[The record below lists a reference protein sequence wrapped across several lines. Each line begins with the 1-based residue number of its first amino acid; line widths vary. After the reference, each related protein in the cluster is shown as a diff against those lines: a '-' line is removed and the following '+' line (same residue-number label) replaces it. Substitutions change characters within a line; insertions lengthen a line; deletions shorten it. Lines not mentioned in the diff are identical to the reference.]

1 MPAGEQGALL
11 EAARGAGRYPRIR
24 FILVADN
31 MEFPVRGGLAS
42 DLMAGLNGGSGPSGW
57 PSNALL
63 YVGATPSSTI
73 SYDPVV
79 SRFGLVL
86 TTGGLSE
93 EQFGTTLS
101 ELAAASG
108 NGTPAAAPPAEF
120 VAGATQWAK
129 ARGGL
134 TVRNAWMALNA
145 AK

>member
-1 MPAGEQGALL
+1 MRVVEVPANEQGALL

-31 MEFPVRGGLAS
+31 MEFPLRGGLAA
-42 DLMAGLNGGSGPSGW
+42 DLMAGLTGGSGPSGW

-63 YVGATPSSTI
+63 YVGASPSSTI

-86 TTGGLSE
+86 TTGELSE
-93 EQFGTTLS
+93 AQFGETLA

-108 NGTPAAAPPAEF
+108 ASPPADF

-134 TVRNAWMALNA
+134 SVRNAWMALNA

>member
-1 MPAGEQGALL
+1 
-11 EAARGAGRYPRIR
+11 
-24 FILVADN
+24 
-31 MEFPVRGGLAS
+31 MEFPVRGSLAS
-42 DLMAGLNGGSGPSGW
+42 DLMAGINGSSGPSGW

-93 EQFGTTLS
+93 EQFGATLA
-101 ELAAASG
+101 ELATASG
-108 NGTPAAAPPAEF
+108 NGMPPAEF
-120 VAGATQWAK
+120 VASATQWAK

-145 AK
+145 TK